1 MLTRDIFTAEIKKYY
16 KLMLMAEKEIDVY
29 YYCFAASA
37 IILFGYDLGILLYD
51 ESVKAVDIIYDKFYL
66 KLEELKVNEQNEQ

>member
-51 ESVKAVDIIYDKFYL
+51 E
-66 KLEELKVNEQNEQ
+66 